1 MAVEEDDWIR
11 AEVLYWKLM
20 KAEPLVFLQ
29 PGYLLLRENA
39 ERLGDVGEFI
49 LKSIVLVV
57 IVPVIENDRAVRATI
72 VNKQLAQLAL
82 LFDCHRRKG

>member
-1 MAVEEDDWIR
+1 
-11 AEVLYWKLM
+11 M

-49 LKSIVLVV
+49 LKSIVPVV
-57 IVPVIENDRAVRATI
+57 IVPVIENDRAIRATI

-82 LFDCHRRKG
+82 LFDCHRRKDDRETSPKGNLSALIAPPV